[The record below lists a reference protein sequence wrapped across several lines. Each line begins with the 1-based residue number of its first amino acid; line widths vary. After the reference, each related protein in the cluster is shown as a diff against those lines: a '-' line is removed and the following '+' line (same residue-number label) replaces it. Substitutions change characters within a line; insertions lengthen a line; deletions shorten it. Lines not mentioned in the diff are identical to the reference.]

1 MTSTFGDWTQM
12 GTQNR
17 YSGDEHTSQGGR
29 RQQEEEEEEEEI
41 KTGPRLLTG
50 STPLIRD
57 TPPDLVAV
65 C

>member
-1 MTSTFGDWTQM
+1 M

>member
-1 MTSTFGDWTQM
+1 M

-17 YSGDEHTSQGGR
+17 YSGDEHTSQGRR
-29 RQQEEEEEEEEI
+29 RQQEDEEEEEEEEI
-41 KTGPRLLTG
+41 KTGPRLMTD

-57 TPPDLVAV
+57 TPPNLVAI